1 MVGAIGLFEADHS
14 LLGRPVQRQVDMRG
28 EFQIG
33 QFSTLGD
40 RLDDF
45 RREKRQ
51 PDEAGNV
58 AISYALAAGDRGQR
72 HRPGGN
78 EFLEPPMGPCD
89 RLEQRSIRLVSTP
102 VEC

>member
-1 MVGAIGLFEADHS
+1 
-14 LLGRPVQRQVDMRG
+14 MRG

-51 PDEAGNV
+51 PDEAGNIV
-58 AISYALAAGDRGQR
+58 WDHTSMAS
-72 HRPGGN
+72 
-78 EFLEPPMGPCD
+78 
-89 RLEQRSIRLVSTP
+89 P
-102 VEC
+102 VM